1 MIGSGSVSAA
11 SGSTLKL
18 SIVFKLNYRS
28 NSNISSSVVSGVIES
43 LDLPKSPNYFDS
55 ISILG
60 YDSRNYSY
68 THMPKVRDSS
78 STVKVPIELLGFE
91 SCASCNYL
99 QSLLPGQYWLEH
111 GRDCSP
117 VNCVPFSNQ
126 YTLKYFANLE
136 FGPKFLFWKWQGN
149 VVPGLKYAYAK
160 FDPLKSSCEHNYTSL
175 GSEIYPDGNSIVDLR
190 FDLSLR
196 NVKGNVML
204 GNAISLAFGGK
215 FFGTAYPQMALE
227 KSLVEK
233 NYNSSQSLWNV
244 SYTIIYTSF
253 NSTILQFNY
262 RFK

>member
-1 MIGSGSVSAA
+1 MG
-11 SGSTLKL
+11 T
-18 SIVFKLNYRS
+18 
-28 NSNISSSVVSGVIES
+28 
-43 LDLPKSPNYFDS
+43 
-55 ISILG
+55 
-60 YDSRNYSY
+60 
-68 THMPKVRDSS
+68 
-78 STVKVPIELLGFE
+78 
-91 SCASCNYL
+91 
-99 QSLLPGQYWLEH
+99 
-111 GRDCSP
+111 
-117 VNCVPFSNQ
+117 
-126 YTLKYFANLE
+126 NL
-136 FGPKFLFWKWQGN
+136 GN

-215 FFGTAYPQMALE
+215 FFGTTYPQMALE

-262 RFK
+262 SRVGYAYLSQETRSRPNQGPFKTHIQSSPLIKPTPDYLPPDDAPISSFVTPFSQIAAMAAIGTLKKKIQRKFKIRGFTLKTEAIDEAISFLSRYPALEEDEALELLINELD